1 MRARALVVARLSKA
15 TGETLERS
23 CRCAS
28 DLMWD
33 LMCKGMRDLMCKGC
47 SVTPIARSILTE
59 ARTSSA
65 W

>member
-33 LMCKGMRDLMCKGC
+33 LMCKGMRDLMCKGMLC
-47 SVTPIARSILTE
+47 YADCPFHPN
-59 ARTSSA
+59 
-65 W
+65 